1 MKETLLRHPLN
12 GTLVYSAYTWVDPA
26 YAITEGRETDFTL
39 ATQAQAAGF
48 PSIPEHP
55 GSYEEA

>member
-1 MKETLLRHPLN
+1 MKGTLLRHPHN
-12 GTLVYSAYTWVDPA
+12 GTLVYSPYTWQDPN

-48 PSIPEHP
+48 PSVPESP